1 LSEMR
6 IAAATL
12 PLPEVGAPPVPT
24 VPRPERFTLQ
34 NGLRVLAVH
43 RDDLPQVAIRMVI
56 PAGSVMDPAD
66 APGVASLVGALLT
79 EGTDDLSANVL
90 NERIDMLGAA
100 LSARVGHDHAEV
112 DLGLLSETLDE
123 GLSLLAAVVSRS
135 AFPERE
141 LERVRA
147 ETLDA
152 LDARLDEPANVAD
165 DEASRAVFG
174 ADHPYGRLPIGTAEG
189 VSRLKRADLVAF
201 HRSQYR
207 PDGSVL
213 VIGGDLSGPD
223 LRGRLEQAFAGWTGS
238 ASSGSY
244 PAAPPALAAGSTLLN
259 IEREEAAQAE
269 IRVAGLGMPRVSE
282 DWVAASVA
290 NYILGGSTITGRLG
304 SNLREDKGWTYG
316 VRSGFAAA
324 VQPGG
329 WIVETAV
336 GAEVAADALSEI
348 RKEIEGMVSELVSE
362 EELDRAKEA
371 LILSLP
377 RAFETPA
384 RVVSRLATLE
394 AYGLDADYWDRF
406 PARVQQVTAADVMRI
421 ARTYFAPDQLVQVAV
436 GPRLGGEI

>member
-1 LSEMR
+1 MR
-6 IAAATL
+6 VEAAAL
-12 PLPEVGAPPVPT
+12 PLPEIGAPPVPS
-24 VPRPERFTLQ
+24 VPRPERFTLR
-34 NGLRVLAVH
+34 NGLRVLSVH
-43 RDDLPQVAIRMVI
+43 RDDLPQVAIRMVV
-56 PAGSVMDPAD
+56 PAGSVMDPGN
-66 APGVASLVGALLT
+66 APGVASMVGALLT
-79 EGTDDLSANVL
+79 EGTDELSANVL

-100 LSARVGHDHAEV
+100 LSARVGHDHAEI

-123 GLSLLAAVVSRS
+123 GLALLAAVVARS

-165 DEASRAVFG
+165 DESSRAVFG
-174 ADHPYGRLPIGTAEG
+174 AEHPYGRLPIGTAEG
-189 VSRLKRADLVAF
+189 VSRLRREDLVAF
-201 HRSQYR
+201 HQAHYR
-207 PDGSVL
+207 PEGSVL
-213 VIGGDLSGPD
+213 VIGGDLSGGD
-223 LRGRLEQAFAGWTGS
+223 LRSRLEGAFAGWTGS
-238 ASSGSY
+238 AVTPSY
-244 PAAPPALAAGSTLLN
+244 PAEPSKLAAGSTLLN
-259 IEREEAAQAE
+259 IVREEAAQAE
-269 IRVAGLGMPRVSE
+269 IRVAGLGMPRVSD
-282 DWVAASVA
+282 DWVAAAVA

-324 VQPGG
+324 VQAGG

-336 GAEVAADALSEI
+336 DADVAADALTEI
-348 RKEIEGMVSELVSE
+348 RNEIARIASELVSQ

-394 AYGLDADYWDRF
+394 AYGLEPEYWDRF
-406 PARVQQVTAADVMRI
+406 PARVQRVTREDVMRI
-421 ARTYFAPDQLVQVAV
+421 ARRYFSPGQLVQVAV
-436 GPRLGGEI
+436 GPKLGGGS